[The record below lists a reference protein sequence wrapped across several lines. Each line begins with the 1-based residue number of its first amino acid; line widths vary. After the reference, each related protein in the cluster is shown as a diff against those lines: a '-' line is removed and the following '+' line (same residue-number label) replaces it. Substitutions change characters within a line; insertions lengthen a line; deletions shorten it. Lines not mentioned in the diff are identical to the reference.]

1 MQKQR
6 YYMIMYL
13 ITYFRSVIVRKY
25 LMILS
30 LVLVLVLTACGTSQG
45 NDGSVE
51 GNSSEDEVD
60 KEFEKAF
67 GNASE
72 VRNDVTGKW
81 RVVVT
86 SKKFDVEEMLFD
98 YHENFMEEG
107 EVHFIVSFA
116 TNTTTVI
123 RDMGGMISSEVHE
136 YVDKEEHDAKTL
148 GSGMIL
154 AEYIV
159 NSEGEIE
166 QID

>member
-1 MQKQR
+1 MR
-6 YYMIMYL
+6 NSLLAIFLAL
-13 ITYFRSVIVRKY
+13 I
-25 LMILS
+25 LILS
-30 LVLVLVLTACGTSQG
+30 ACGSNDDADPAEHEEGKTEVVEEKKDNEG
-45 NDGSVE
+45 NDE
-51 GNSSEDEVD
+51 AID

-67 GNASE
+67 GDARE
-72 VRNDVTGKW
+72 VRNDTTGNW

-98 YHENFMEEG
+98 YHDNFMEEG

-123 RDMGGMISSEVHE
+123 RNDGGMISAEVHE
-136 YVDKEEHDAKTL
+136 YVDKEEHDAKIL

-159 NSEGEIE
+159 NSDGEIE
-166 QID
+166 EITE